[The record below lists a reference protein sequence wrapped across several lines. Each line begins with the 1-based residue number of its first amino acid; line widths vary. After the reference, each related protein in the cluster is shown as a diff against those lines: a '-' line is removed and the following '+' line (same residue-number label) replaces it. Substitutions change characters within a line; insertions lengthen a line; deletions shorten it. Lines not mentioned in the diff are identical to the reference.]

1 LAALL
6 LAPIAELAG
15 SSVAGA
21 GAPAAKPQRIVSICM
36 QGDQLLL
43 QLVPRE
49 RIVAL
54 SALAADPDT
63 SAHWKEA
70 RGIPTTRSGAEE
82 VVRLKPDL
90 VLVSRYS
97 SLLTVE
103 ILERLGVR
111 VVKLGIPADFD
122 ELREQIRLAGRSLG
136 EEERAEEIVRTMDGR
151 LDRLK
156 ARRLPVARQPTAWFY
171 FQDRF
176 TPGSRTFSN
185 AILEAA
191 GFRNLA
197 STFGAGEGVSASLET
212 IIMARPQYLILS
224 RFREG
229 SPTVTQLSGTEPL
242 FRKLGAETKVIT
254 VSMRELVSPDP
265 SNVEL
270 AEMLQNLLYQ

>member
-1 LAALL
+1 LLAALL
-6 LAPIAELAG
+6 IAPLAE
-15 SSVAGA
+15 VAGNGVA
-21 GAPAAKPQRIVSICM
+21 RAAAPAAKPRRIVSICM

-54 SALAADPDT
+54 SALSADADT

-70 RGIPTTRSGAEE
+70 RGLPTTRSGAEE
-82 VVRLKPDL
+82 LVRLKPDL
-90 VLVSRYS
+90 VLVSPYS

-111 VVKLGIPADFD
+111 VLKLGIPTDFD
-122 ELREQIRLAGRSLG
+122 ELREQMRLAGRSLG

-151 LDRLK
+151 LERLK
-156 ARRLPVARQPTAWFY
+156 ARRLPVARQPTALVC

-176 TPGSRTFSN
+176 TPGAHTFPN

-197 STFGAGEGVSASLET
+197 STLGSGGGRAASLEA
-212 IIMARPQYLILS
+212 IIMARPQYLIL
-224 RFREG
+224 
-229 SPTVTQLSGTEPL
+229 
-242 FRKLGAETKVIT
+242 
-254 VSMRELVSPDP
+254 
-265 SNVEL
+265 
-270 AEMLQNLLYQ
+270 